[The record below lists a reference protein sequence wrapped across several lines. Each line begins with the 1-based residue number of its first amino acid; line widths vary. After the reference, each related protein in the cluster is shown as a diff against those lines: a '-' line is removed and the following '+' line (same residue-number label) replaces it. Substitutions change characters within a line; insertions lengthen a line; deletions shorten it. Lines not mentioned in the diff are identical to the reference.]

1 MTVFRIA
8 RRTALPA
15 DEAWRRITDWPA
27 HGRRVPLTRIRVE
40 TPGPTGTGTVFV
52 ARTGLGR
59 VRFDDPMEIVRW
71 EPPAPGSPGRCR
83 LEKRGWVITGWAEI
97 EVTPASARETG
108 ETWQIGQTDSG
119 ADGRTVVCWAEE
131 LRVSFLPRFLDRVT
145 ARTGRVVFGRVVDG
159 LLRGQER

>member
-1 MTVFRIA
+1 MTVFRVA
-8 RRTALPA
+8 RRTALSA

-59 VRFDDPMEIVRW
+59 LGFDDPMEVVRW
-71 EPPAPGSPGRCR
+71 EPPGAGSPGRCR
-83 LEKRGWVITGWAEI
+83 LEKRGRVITGWAEI
-97 EVTPASARETG
+97 EITETAPEAATPSASAPE
-108 ETWQIGQTDSG
+108 
-119 ADGRTVVCWAEE
+119 GRTLVCWAEE
-131 LRVSFLPRFLDRVT
+131 LRVGFLPRFLDRVT

-159 LLRGQER
+159 LLGGQGR